1 MWTVYSSKINDT
13 KLTQVY
19 YNFKAMGSPCEM
31 RIYAASSSEAANAIA
46 KACQE
51 IERLE
56 KKYSRYIEGNYLY
69 RVNEAAKAGSAC
81 DIDDEFDSLLN
92 YADTCYQQS
101 GGLFDI
107 TSGTLR
113 RVWNFKEKKI
123 PLKADIEACIA
134 AIGWDKVKREK
145 NRVEF
150 LAPNMELDFG
160 GVVKEYAVDTTAGIL
175 EAQGIQHGLVDL
187 GGDIKVIGPHPNQDP
202 WRIHI
207 RHPRKDNCSI
217 AAIDLTRGALASSGD
232 YERKIELN
240 GKRYGHIIS
249 PKTGWPV
256 TGVSAVSVVSEQCVI
271 AGSACTIA
279 MLQESDA
286 VNWLE
291 ELGLPYVAVTTAGEK
306 YKGPEGKASFAWT
319 NA

>member
-1 MWTVYSSKINDT
+1 
-13 KLTQVY
+13 
-19 YNFKAMGSPCEM
+19 MGSPCEI

-46 KACQE
+46 IACKE

-69 RVNEAAKAGSAC
+69 RVNEAAKSGGSC
-81 DIDDEFDSLLN
+81 DIDDEFQSLLN

-101 GGLFDI
+101 EGLFDI

-113 RVWNFKEKKI
+113 RVWNFKEKVI
-123 PLKADIEACIA
+123 PPQADIEACLS
-134 AIGWDKVKREK
+134 AIGWDKVKIEK

-160 GVVKEYAVDTTAGIL
+160 GVVKEYAVDTAATIL
-175 EAQGIQHGLVDL
+175 EGEGIRHGLVDL

-202 WRIHI
+202 WRVHI
-207 RHPRKDNCSI
+207 RHPRKDNCAI

-249 PKTGWPV
+249 PQTGWPV

-279 MLQESDA
+279 MLQESNA
-286 VNWLE
+286 VAWLE
-291 ELGLPYVAVTTAGEK
+291 ELGLPYVAVSTEGEK
-306 YKGPEGKASFAWT
+306 HKGPKGKASFAWT
-319 NA
+319 DT